1 MWLFAVCAGAA
12 VGCMGCVL
20 PPPAPSWEVS
30 IVLLIVPAV
39 NTPAHIE
46 QLLGGC
52 VEGGGGR
59 LWLWDRCVTAEHIL
73 VIQQV
78 AE

>member
-1 MWLFAVCAGAA
+1 MCAGAA

-52 VEGGGGR
+52 VEGGGQIMALGSV
-59 LWLWDRCVTAEHIL
+59 CNS
-73 VIQQV
+73 
-78 AE
+78 